1 MNKKILMLL
10 TFLTILLASC
20 TEADQVSHN
29 ISKEADN
36 FNVVRRVAVINTRTD
51 KVEFEEI
58 NIEENEE
65 ALEQIKAIGLKRLPV
80 VIGMKNNSV
89 EFAFSGFQL
98 DLLDE
103 LVQ

>member
-1 MNKKILMLL
+1 MIKVYSKPKCVQREM
-10 TFLTILLASC
+10 TKEFLK
-20 TEADQVSHN
+20 QKN
-29 ISKEADN
+29 
-36 FNVVRRVAVINTRTD
+36 
-51 KVEFEEI
+51 VEFEEI

-89 EFAFSGFQL
+89 EFAFSGFQI

>member
-1 MNKKILMLL
+1 MIKVYSKHNCMKCEMTKE
-10 TFLTILLASC
+10 FLK
-20 TEADQVSHN
+20 QN
-29 ISKEADN
+29 
-36 FNVVRRVAVINTRTD
+36 

-65 ALEQIKAIGLKRLPV
+65 ALEQIKVSGLKRLPV

-89 EFAFSGFQL
+89 EFAFSGFQI
-98 DLLDE
+98 DLLNE